1 MTPTGLSATPD
12 SLTVTAGRIAKIK
25 TTITPDTAPQTVTA
39 TTAGTVS
46 LFLNVAMLDP
56 AGNASN
62 QQTGAFTVASTETW
76 AARIFTTAATGPV
89 NATVTPRLYKID

>member
-12 SLTVTAGRIAKIK
+12 SLTVTAGRTAKIK

-39 TTAGTVS
+39 TTAGT
-46 LFLNVAMLDP
+46 
-56 AGNASN
+56 
-62 QQTGAFTVASTETW
+62 
-76 AARIFTTAATGPV
+76 GPV

>member
-12 SLTVTAGRIAKIK
+12 SLTVTAGGTAKIK

-39 TTAGTVS
+39 TTAGTR
-46 LFLNVAMLDP
+46 
-56 AGNASN
+56 
-62 QQTGAFTVASTETW
+62 TR